1 MREAGKHT
9 EAASHL
15 KIDAA
20 IDSMDPRS
28 SILKA
33 LEAL

>member
-1 MREAGKHT
+1 MCEAGNPT
-9 EAASHL
+9 EATSHL
-15 KIDAA
+15 KIDAV
-20 IDSMDPRS
+20 IDSMGPRS